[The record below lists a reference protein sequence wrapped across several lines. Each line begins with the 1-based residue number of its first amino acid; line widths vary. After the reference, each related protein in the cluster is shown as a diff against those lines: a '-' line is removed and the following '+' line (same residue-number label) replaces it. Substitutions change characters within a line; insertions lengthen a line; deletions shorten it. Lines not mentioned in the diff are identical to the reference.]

1 MQIQENPTKVAHNI
15 WRSVLPVEHDVR
27 KAEIKA
33 RVITGTYILQTNTAQ
48 YNKVKVSPT
57 CLMCG
62 NGDETLQHFLL
73 DCEQLEGTRKI
84 GINMLS
90 EIIEEIHPLGLSL
103 FNTREDLTQFIMD
116 CAHKTLEVSYNYP
129 YDYNSV

>member
-1 MQIQENPTKVAHNI
+1 M
-15 WRSVLPVEHDVR
+15 EHDVR

-33 RVITGTYILQTNTAQ
+33 RVITGTYILQTNTTQ

-62 NGDETLQHFLL
+62 NGDETLQHCLL

-84 GINMLS
+84 GTKMLA

-103 FNTREDLTQFIMD
+103 FNTREDLTQLIMD
-116 CAHKTLEVSYNYP
+116 CSHKNISIIQLPMRLQLRRKS
-129 YDYNSV
+129 